1 MSSSAPASNSS
12 VGTVELGGTKTLVGW
27 GSHPDDLDTAIRIP
41 TGEPLA
47 TLQEVV
53 EFLTDKPISA
63 VGVASFGPIQLDSEH
78 PDYGEILS
86 SSPKV
91 GWRGIGVVSRLG
103 DGLGVPVEANTD
115 VVGAAMAEGRWGACR
130 GLTSYVY
137 ITVGTGIGGGA
148 VVNGEPISGL
158 GHPEMGHIVV
168 ERRAGDSYP
177 GRCPHHGDCLEG
189 MASGPALAERFGDSE
204 GDVPERVSLVAF
216 YLAQVM
222 RDITYILAP
231 QRIVIGGGVSHMVG
245 FHDSV
250 RDALR
255 QRLAGYP
262 GWRGLADDDYLTAPG
277 LGDRSGLAGGLLIA
291 QRALA
296 TEVQ

>member
-1 MSSSAPASNSS
+1 M
-12 VGTVELGGTKTLVGW
+12 GTVELGGTKTLVGW
-27 GSHPDDLDTAIRIP
+27 GSHPDDLEAAVRIP
-41 TGEPLA
+41 TGEPEG
-47 TLQEVV
+47 TLDQVV
-53 EFLTDKPISA
+53 EFLIDKPISA
-63 VGVASFGPIQLDSEH
+63 VGVASFGPIQLDGGQ
-78 PDYGEILS
+78 PGYGEILG

-91 GWRGIGVVSRLG
+91 GWRGASVVSRLG
-103 DGLGVPVEANTD
+103 DGIGLPVEADTD
-115 VVGAAMAEGRWGACR
+115 VVGAAMAEGRWGACQ
-130 GLTSYVY
+130 GLNSYVY

-148 VVNGEPISGL
+148 VVNGLPISGL
-158 GHPEMGHIVV
+158 GHPEMGHVVV
-168 ERRAGDSYP
+168 ERRVDDSYP

-204 GDVPERVSLVAF
+204 GHVPERVSLVAF
-216 YLAQVM
+216 YLAQAV

-250 RDALR
+250 RDELGR
-255 QRLAGYP
+255 RLAGYP
-262 GWRGLADDDYLTAPG
+262 GWSGLAVDDYLTGPG